1 MGGKNY
7 MDEKRKTY
15 SYRLKDDVNKKI
27 EYLTQY
33 LNMKKGDVI
42 EYAVNK
48 ILNNIEYQ
56 SSLNEFKKEID
67 EMMNEIKIIRMYHV
81 LDTLKSSDYSNIKN
95 VPSLDIRF
103 DDNGKYGNKGDYVVR
118 VGDLDKLAEYL
129 SKTTNYYDEA
139 LKKVVK
145 NEEEKGNEEKKEEK
159 EQ

>member
-27 EYLTQY
+27 EYLAQY

-95 VPSLDIRF
+95 VPSLEIRF
-103 DDNGKYGNKGDYVVR
+103 DEDGRYGNKGDYVVKIED
-118 VGDLDKLAEYL
+118 VDKLTEYL

-139 LKKVVK
+139 LSKLIKNNAQVEKAKK
-145 NEEEKGNEEKKEEK
+145 
-159 EQ
+159 

>member
-1 MGGKNY
+1 

-95 VPSLDIRF
+95 VPSLEIRF
-103 DDNGKYGNKGDYVVR
+103 DEDGRYGNKGDYVVKIED
-118 VGDLDKLAEYL
+118 VDKLTEYL

-139 LKKVVK
+139 LSKLIKNNAQAEKVK
-145 NEEEKGNEEKKEEK
+145 NN
-159 EQ
+159 

>member
-67 EMMNEIKIIRMYHV
+67 EMMNEIKIIRMYHI
-81 LDTLKSSDYSNIKN
+81 LDTLKRSDYSNIKN
-95 VPSLDIRF
+95 VPSLDIKF
-103 DDNGKYGNKGDYVVR
+103 DEDGRYGNKGDYVVKI
-118 VGDLDKLAEYL
+118 GDIEKLTEYL

-139 LKKVVK
+139 LSKLIK
-145 NEEEKGNEEKKEEK
+145 NNAQAEKKQK
-159 EQ
+159 KN

>member
-1 MGGKNY
+1 

-67 EMMNEIKIIRMYHV
+67 EMMNEIKIIRMCHV

-95 VPSLDIRF
+95 VPSLEIRF
-103 DDNGKYGNKGDYVVR
+103 DEDGRYGNKGDYVVKIED
-118 VGDLDKLAEYL
+118 VDKLTEYL

-139 LKKVVK
+139 LSKLIKNNAQAEKAKK
-145 NEEEKGNEEKKEEK
+145 
-159 EQ
+159 

>member
-27 EYLTQY
+27 EYLAQY

-95 VPSLDIRF
+95 VPSLEIRF
-103 DDNGKYGNKGDYVVR
+103 DEDGRYGNKGDYVVKIED
-118 VGDLDKLAEYL
+118 VDKLTEYL
-129 SKTTNYYDEA
+129 SKTTNYYDKTLSE
-139 LKKVVK
+139 VVMK
-145 NEEEKGNEEKKEEK
+145 SIQTEKSK
-159 EQ
+159 

>member
-27 EYLTQY
+27 EYLAQY

-56 SSLNEFKKEID
+56 SSLNELKKEID

-95 VPSLDIRF
+95 VPSLEIRF
-103 DDNGKYGNKGDYVVR
+103 DEDGRYGNKGDYVVKIED
-118 VGDLDKLAEYL
+118 VDKLTEYL
-129 SKTTNYYDEA
+129 SKTTNYYDKA
-139 LKKVVK
+139 LSEVVMK
-145 NEEEKGNEEKKEEK
+145 SIQTEKK
-159 EQ
+159 

>member
-1 MGGKNY
+1 

-33 LNMKKGDVI
+33 LDMNKGEVI

-48 ILNNIEYQ
+48 ILDNLEYQ
-56 SSLNEFKKEID
+56 KSLDGFKKEID

-95 VPSLDIRF
+95 VPSLTLKF
-103 DDNGKYGNKGDYVVR
+103 DEDGRYGNKGDYVVKIED
-118 VGDLDKLAEYL
+118 VDKLTEYL

-139 LKKVVK
+139 LSKLIKNNAQVEKAKK
-145 NEEEKGNEEKKEEK
+145 
-159 EQ
+159 

>member
-67 EMMNEIKIIRMYHV
+67 EMMNEIKIIRMYHI
-81 LDTLKSSDYSNIKN
+81 LDTLKRSDYSNIKN
-95 VPSLDIRF
+95 VPSLDIKF
-103 DDNGKYGNKGDYVVR
+103 DEDGRYGNKGDYVVKI
-118 VGDLDKLAEYL
+118 GDIEKLTEYL

-139 LKKVVK
+139 LSKMIK
-145 NEEEKGNEEKKEEK
+145 NNAQAEKKN
-159 EQ
+159 

>member
-1 MGGKNY
+1 

-27 EYLTQY
+27 EYLAQY

-95 VPSLDIRF
+95 VPSLEIRF
-103 DDNGKYGNKGDYVVR
+103 DEDGRYGNKGDYVVKIED
-118 VGDLDKLAEYL
+118 VDKLTEYL
-129 SKTTNYYDEA
+129 SKTTNYYDKA
-139 LKKVVK
+139 LSEVVMKSIQTEKSKK
-145 NEEEKGNEEKKEEK
+145 
-159 EQ
+159 

>member
-27 EYLTQY
+27 EYLAQY

-95 VPSLDIRF
+95 VPSLEIRF
-103 DDNGKYGNKGDYVVR
+103 DEDGRYGNKGDYVVKIED
-118 VGDLDKLAEYL
+118 VDKLTEYL
-129 SKTTNYYDEA
+129 SKTTNYYDKA
-139 LKKVVK
+139 LSEVVMKSIQTEKSKK
-145 NEEEKGNEEKKEEK
+145 
-159 EQ
+159 

>member
-1 MGGKNY
+1 

-67 EMMNEIKIIRMYHV
+67 EMMNEIKVIRMYHV

-95 VPSLDIRF
+95 VPSLEIRF
-103 DDNGKYGNKGDYVVR
+103 DEDGRYGNKGDYVVKIED
-118 VGDLDKLAEYL
+118 VDKLTEYL
-129 SKTTNYYDEA
+129 SKTTNYYDKA
-139 LKKVVK
+139 LSEVVMK
-145 NEEEKGNEEKKEEK
+145 SIQTEKK
-159 EQ
+159 

>member
-27 EYLTQY
+27 EYLAQY

-81 LDTLKSSDYSNIKN
+81 LDTFKSSDYSNIKN
-95 VPSLDIRF
+95 VPSLEIRF
-103 DDNGKYGNKGDYVVR
+103 DEDGRY
-118 VGDLDKLAEYL
+118 
-129 SKTTNYYDEA
+129 
-139 LKKVVK
+139 
-145 NEEEKGNEEKKEEK
+145 
-159 EQ
+159 

>member
-1 MGGKNY
+1 

-27 EYLTQY
+27 EYLAQY

-95 VPSLDIRF
+95 VPSLEIRF
-103 DDNGKYGNKGDYVVR
+103 DEDGRYGNKGDYVVKIED
-118 VGDLDKLAEYL
+118 VDKLTEYL
-129 SKTTNYYDEA
+129 SKTTNYYDKTLSE
-139 LKKVVK
+139 VVMK
-145 NEEEKGNEEKKEEK
+145 SIQTEKK
-159 EQ
+159 

>member
-95 VPSLDIRF
+95 VPSLEIRF
-103 DDNGKYGNKGDYVVR
+103 DEDGRYGNKGDYVVKIED
-118 VGDLDKLAEYL
+118 VDKLTEYL

-139 LKKVVK
+139 LSKLIKNNAQAEKAKK
-145 NEEEKGNEEKKEEK
+145 
-159 EQ
+159 